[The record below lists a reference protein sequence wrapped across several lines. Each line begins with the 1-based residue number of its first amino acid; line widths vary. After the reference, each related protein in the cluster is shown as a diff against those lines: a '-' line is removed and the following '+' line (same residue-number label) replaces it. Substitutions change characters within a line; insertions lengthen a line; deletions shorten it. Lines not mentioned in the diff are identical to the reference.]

1 MRAKL
6 MTDKNC
12 PAFIRKPEP
21 KATPPPTYVKHYDYR
36 VQRKDMNWH
45 DAQKS
50 CEEWGGNLVSIHT

>member
-1 MRAKL
+1 